1 MSRYAI
7 ITPIRNEEAHIE
19 ATIASVRRQT
29 IQPVEWVIVDDGST
43 DRTAEIIDR
52 CAVEL
57 PWVRVVHRP
66 DRGFRKSGGGVVEAF
81 YDGYNHLACGDWEFL
96 VKLDGDL
103 SFAEDYFERCF
114 EHFRSEPKLGIGGG
128 DIYHNVNGEL
138 RIEKNPKFHVRGA
151 TKIYRRGCWQA
162 IGGLWPGPGWDTIDE
177 VKANM
182 LGWKTLGFEE
192 IQLVHHRYTGSADG
206 LFRDCMK
213 HGLVWYIC
221 GYHPLFAFASC
232 LYRLGRKPYVAGS
245 VGMCCGFLK
254 GYFTR
259 TPRIDREFIAYLRSQ
274 QLKRL
279 CGLETVWR

>member
-114 EHFRSEPKLGIGGG
+114 EHFRS
-128 DIYHNVNGEL
+128 
-138 RIEKNPKFHVRGA
+138 
-151 TKIYRRGCWQA
+151 
-162 IGGLWPGPGWDTIDE
+162 
-177 VKANM
+177 
-182 LGWKTLGFEE
+182 
-192 IQLVHHRYTGSADG
+192 
-206 LFRDCMK
+206 
-213 HGLVWYIC
+213 
-221 GYHPLFAFASC
+221 
-232 LYRLGRKPYVAGS
+232 
-245 VGMCCGFLK
+245 
-254 GYFTR
+254 
-259 TPRIDREFIAYLRSQ
+259 
-274 QLKRL
+274 
-279 CGLETVWR
+279 